1 MTIIIL
7 HGLFGNKNSLLQL
20 GYLLKQK
27 INYPIILLDLR
38 NHGQSTNNMDMRYST
53 MAHDVVETLNFLN
66 INQKVILIGYSM
78 GGKVAMYLTT
88 LLKNIIYKIIILDI
102 APITY
107 VFSLKNIF
115 LSFKKI
121 HDMNITTKIQAYN
134 IMKLY
139 ITDHY
144 TINILLDMFNNGHW
158 EFNWFFIQQQ
168 YRNISGWNLIYPW
181 LGKIMFLKGKQS
193 NYIKLEY
200 YKTIFKQF
208 PYAIIYNINAGHF
221 MHITHTYDVLQQILI
236 FLEQ

>member
-7 HGLFGNKNSLLQL
+7 HGLFGNKNSLLEL

-27 INYPIILLDLR
+27 LNYPIILLDLR
-38 NHGQSTNNMDMRYST
+38 NHGQSINDMDMRYSI
-53 MAHDVVETLNFLN
+53 MAYDVIETLHFLN
-66 INQKVILIGYSM
+66 INKKVILIGYSM
-78 GGKVAMYLTT
+78 GGKVAMYLTIF
-88 LLKNIIYKIIILDI
+88 LKNMIHKIIILDI
-102 APITY
+102 APIAY
-107 VFSLKNIF
+107 IFSFKNIF

-139 ITDHY
+139 IMDY
-144 TINILLDMFNNGHW
+144 DMINILLNMFNNGQW

-168 YRNISGWNLIYPW
+168 YCNISGWNLIHPW

-193 NYIKLEY
+193 NYIRIEY
-200 YKTIFKQF
+200 YKAIFTQF
-208 PYAIIYNINAGHF
+208 PSAIIYNINAGHF
-221 MHITHTYDVLQQILI
+221 MYITHTDVVLRQILI